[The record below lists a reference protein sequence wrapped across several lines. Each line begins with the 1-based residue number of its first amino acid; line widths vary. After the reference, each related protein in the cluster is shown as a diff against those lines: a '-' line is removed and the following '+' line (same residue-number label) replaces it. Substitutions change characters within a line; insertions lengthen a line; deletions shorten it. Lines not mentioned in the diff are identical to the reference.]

1 MAHTKGPW
9 RIGKHTNSVISDN
22 SNGLEINGATGEEAV
37 KYYGGNLICESVS
50 IENAKLIA
58 AAPDLLEACLKVTES
73 ELGCAPSVE
82 YMDKLK
88 KICEQAIIKATE

>member
-9 RIGKHTNSVISDN
+9 RIDVNVGHQEIENRDIVKVNGGK
-22 SNGLEINGATGEEAV
+22 AV
-37 KYYGGNLICESVS
+37 AS
-50 IENAKLIA
+50 IVRFNPHEVPIEVQKANAKLIA

-88 KICEQAIIKATE
+88 KICEQAIKKATE

>member
-9 RIGKHTNSVISDN
+9 RIDVHEGHQEIENRTVVTVNGGK
-22 SNGLEINGATGEEAV
+22 AV
-37 KYYGGNLICESVS
+37 AS
-50 IENAKLIA
+50 IARFNPHEVHKDEQKSNAKLIA

-73 ELGCAPSVE
+73 ELGCAPSVD

-88 KICEQAIIKATE
+88 KICEQAIKKATE

>member
-1 MAHTKGPW
+1 MAHTKGEW
-9 RIGKHTNSVISDN
+9 RVSSDLTQVTT
-22 SNGLEINGATGEEAV
+22 SKKGILEGSKKICHMATFCKNDDEV
-37 KYYGGNLICESVS
+37 LS
-50 IENAKLIA
+50 NAKLIA

-88 KICEQAIIKATE
+88 KICEQAIKKATE